1 MGYVTYLYICLP
13 LLNIWSQDPT
23 IVGHHPID
31 FTLHI
36 SSLSPH
42 CASAGIKLNLKKQF
56 TQQEMAAEVPRIK
69 CLMQFV
75 GLVDSVDSLLNLPK
89 VLG

>member
-1 MGYVTYLYICLP
+1 MCPP

-23 IVGHHPID
+23 IVAHHPID

-36 SSLSPH
+36 GSLSPH
-42 CASAGIKLNLKKQF
+42 CASAGIKLNVEKQL
-56 TQQEMAAEVPRIK
+56 TQQELAAEVPRIN
-69 CLMQFV
+69 CLIQFV
-75 GLVDSVDSLLNLPK
+75 GRGDRVDSLLNLPK